1 MKSPDDFLPSREML
15 GFQLFDWLDAGALTD
30 RDVLLVLDNCEH
42 LVGACAEL
50 AEALLRG
57 CPRLRL
63 LGMVS
68 LAIDSLILGSDG
80 RPGGAS

>member
-1 MKSPDDFLPSREML
+1 MWGRFGEIRCRPS
-15 GFQLFDWLDAGALTD
+15 
-30 RDVLLVLDNCEH
+30 
-42 LVGACAEL
+42 
-50 AEALLRG
+50 
-57 CPRLRL
+57 PRLRL